1 MLRTKG
7 IRVGEDRA
15 LLISLLAIVS
25 VAIVEIVTGLMSNV
39 MVVIADGLHATSDAL
54 LTLLLLLMLRW
65 SKKPR
70 DQEHTYGHGR
80 IESIAGLV
88 GGVILSIVAV
98 LIIRESIVRILEG
111 EYETPTIIVFYV
123 VIIAVVVAIFR
134 AVILKGSIHRS
145 KSVRAGF
152 YDALSDLG
160 SSTLALVSLILTTY
174 SIYIADGLASIVL
187 AGMIIFLTSRLAYS
201 SALELSDAI
210 DPRLVARA
218 RDAVSRV
225 EGVRECRDLRM
236 RKVGNDLLVDVT
248 IVLESDIT
256 FNKAHMI
263 SSEVENVV
271 MKAVNATTVMV
282 HFEPEYSTKLEHIIG
297 DAILGVRGVRNMH
310 NLIVSRRGSSI
321 TVSVHIQVDKDLT
334 LEKADEVVESVEH
347 AIRSSICSNDTTVD
361 NVTVHLEPFINT
373 VQDVS
378 EAKDI
383 NTLED
388 IVRRIAYME
397 GVKSIERIDAYLCKD
412 RLMLDIHCSLD
423 ADMSIEEAHK
433 MISNIESK
441 LSDMLDA
448 RVTIHYR

>member
-54 LTLLLLLMLRW
+54 LTLLLFLMLRW

-98 LIIRESIVRILEG
+98 LIIRESIARILEG
-111 EYETPTIIVFYV
+111 EHATPTIIVFYV
-123 VIIAVVVAIFR
+123 VIIAVIVAIFR

-145 KSVRAGF
+145 KSVRVGF

-263 SSEVENVV
+263 SSEVEDVV

-282 HFEPEYSTKLEHIIG
+282 HFEPEYSTTLESIIG

-334 LEKADEVVESVEH
+334 LEKADEIVGSVEH
-347 AIRSSICSNDTTVD
+347 AIRSSIGSNDTID
-361 NVTVHLEPFINT
+361 NVTVHLEPFIST

-383 NTLED
+383 NALED
-388 IVRRIAYME
+388 IVRRIAYIE
-397 GVKSIERIDAYLCKD
+397 GVKSIERIDAYVCKD
-412 RLMLDIHCSLD
+412 RLMIDIHCSLD
-423 ADMSIEEAHK
+423 ADMSIEEAHE

>member
-54 LTLLLLLMLRW
+54 LTLLLFLMLRW

-98 LIIRESIVRILEG
+98 LIIRESITRILEG
-111 EYETPTIIVFYV
+111 EHTTPTIIVFYV
-123 VIIAVVVAIFR
+123 VIIAVIVAIFR
-134 AVILKGSIHRS
+134 AVILKGGIHRS

-160 SSTLALVSLILTTY
+160 SSTLALASLILTTY

-263 SSEVENVV
+263 SSEVEDVV

-282 HFEPEYSTKLEHIIG
+282 HFEPEYSTTLERIIG

-334 LEKADEVVESVEH
+334 LDKADEIVGNVEH
-347 AIRSSICSNDTTVD
+347 AIRSSIGSNGTID
-361 NVTVHLEPFINT
+361 NVTVHLEPFIST

-397 GVKSIERIDAYLCKD
+397 GVKSIERIDAYVCKD
-412 RLMLDIHCSLD
+412 RLMVDIHCSLD
-423 ADMSIEEAHK
+423 ADMSIEEAHE

-441 LSDMLDA
+441 MSDMLDA